1 MKLNKEKFLK
11 SELGGNLQECVTAWD
26 HWLTELRKFNIDT
39 VGQKYRETRKAAD
52 WCQAQWEVFQTV
64 MRQFY
69 NIEYHFSR
77 TDEYFGVCT
86 EDETDWLFKVEREV
100 LEQFIY
106 STYTIVLPIIVT
118 ALMGYVVWL
127 LKNQK
132 KDRDANSKGTMLLL
146 RVQLIEY
153 HDKYMRL
160 GDIPSYAYENFMEM
174 YDAYHALGGNGMITK
189 MMHEIEELH
198 LKKKEV

>member
-1 MKLNKEKFLK
+1 MTQHFVFESVPGYSPIHDDRERIKENVAAGKSQRNERKVWTMKLNKEKFLK

-100 LEQFIY
+100 
-106 STYTIVLPIIVT
+106 
-118 ALMGYVVWL
+118 
-127 LKNQK
+127 
-132 KDRDANSKGTMLLL
+132 
-146 RVQLIEY
+146 
-153 HDKYMRL
+153 
-160 GDIPSYAYENFMEM
+160 
-174 YDAYHALGGNGMITK
+174 
-189 MMHEIEELH
+189 
-198 LKKKEV
+198 

>member
-1 MKLNKEKFLK
+1 MLVSDKDTQTKNLLQQVKPQRNERKVWTMKLNKEKFLK

-26 HWLTELRKFNIDT
+26 HWLTELRKFSIDT
-39 VGQKYRETRKAAD
+39 VGQEYRETRKAAD

-100 LEQFIY
+100 
-106 STYTIVLPIIVT
+106 
-118 ALMGYVVWL
+118 
-127 LKNQK
+127 
-132 KDRDANSKGTMLLL
+132 
-146 RVQLIEY
+146 
-153 HDKYMRL
+153 
-160 GDIPSYAYENFMEM
+160 
-174 YDAYHALGGNGMITK
+174 
-189 MMHEIEELH
+189 
-198 LKKKEV
+198 